1 MVLQVEVLLLL
12 LRRHAQTRFTNR
24 SCAVN
29 GGTYMLGKPVQSIQL
44 SEHVDSQPS
53 GYSVT
58 IEGIPNSILVSCIIW
73 PDTPTEV
80 LNTSCPSPEKSIIR
94 GIVVVDQPVWI
105 LDSHGDKIAFGDGVD
120 NVTMV
125 FDPSY
130 IAEGSKD
137 GSFVTCFLTGH
148 STMSC
153 PKGQG
158 ELSYKLPSPPP

>member
-1 MVLQVEVLLLL
+1 
-12 LRRHAQTRFTNR
+12 
-24 SCAVN
+24 
-29 GGTYMLGKPVQSIQL
+29 MLGKPVQSIQL

-80 LNTSCPSPEKSIIR
+80 LNTSCPSLEKSIIR
-94 GIVVVDQPVWI
+94 GIVVVDQPLWI